1 MTKLA
6 IVPKKTELDMD
17 FDAAT
22 QPPKIEIFEQQQ
34 QRQDPPEL
42 AALKRKQQQMCI

>member
-6 IVPKKTELDMD
+6 IVPKAELDTD

-22 QPPKIEIFEQQQ
+22 KPPKIEIFEQQQ
-34 QRQDPPEL
+34 QRQDSPEL
-42 AALKRKQQQMCI
+42 AAIKRKQQQMCI

>member
-6 IVPKKTELDMD
+6 IVPKAELDTD
-17 FDAAT
+17 FDAAV
-22 QPPKIEIFEQQQ
+22 QPPKTEMFIMQQ

-42 AALKRKQQQMCI
+42 AAIKRKQQEMCI